1 MHASAIVKNNPDKYK
16 PSLCEGEPVEFD
28 ILKRKFC
35 FLFGHYFCVFL
46 NCLFKGADGKL
57 EAVNVSGPMG
67 ANVQGSRYS
76 PDKNGSYF
84 S

>member
-28 ILKRKFC
+28 ILKRNHF
-35 FLFGHYFCVFL
+35 FSSSDSRFVFL

-76 PDKNGSYF
+76 PDKNSI
-84 S
+84 